1 MFWTG
6 TLKSRERKRK
16 EEKERERKRER
27 LENDEG
33 ISFIL
38 IYKEA
43 EIFSQAIAGG
53 HPLLRCLRNVGEGR
67 LDGNGEG
74 GRQRMNDQMK
84 KR

>member
-1 MFWTG
+1 MFSTG
-6 TLKSRERKRK
+6 TLKVEREI
-16 EEKERERKRER
+16 ERERESKKER

-53 HPLLRCLRNVGEGR
+53 HPLLTVFESEMWGR
-67 LDGNGEG
+67 
-74 GRQRMNDQMK
+74 GRIEMESEEEE
-84 KR
+84 